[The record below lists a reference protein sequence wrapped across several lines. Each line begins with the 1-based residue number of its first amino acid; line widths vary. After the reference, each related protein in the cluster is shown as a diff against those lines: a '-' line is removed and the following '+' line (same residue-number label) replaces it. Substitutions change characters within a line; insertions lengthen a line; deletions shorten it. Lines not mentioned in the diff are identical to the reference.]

1 MIVKKTVI
9 VSDVVARRGGVV
21 VTEIGRKGGIV
32 VGRNG
37 AVGLRIERD
46 GNEADPH
53 IGTGA
58 ASARVLSGTCD

>member
-9 VSDVVARRGGVV
+9 VSDAVARRGGVV
-21 VTEIGRKGGIV
+21 VTEIGRKGGIA

-37 AVGLRIERD
+37 EVGLGIKKD
-46 GNEADPH
+46 GNEAGPH

-58 ASARVLSGTCD
+58 ASARVLSGML